1 MIKLRR
7 AQRIQARIGPV
18 VGWLPERIQRR
29 LAGPPIVVDGAT
41 LAPDM
46 QILLKVLAARGGIVA
61 EPGSPRRGSAAEGQ
75 RGVIAESPG
84 RLRKRQAIG
93 AIVASGALV
102 PIKAVRDLE
111 VDGLR
116 ARHYA
121 NAAGAPLV
129 VFLHGGGF
137 VFGDLETHD
146 RLCRM
151 LCKHAGVHVL
161 AIEYRLAPEFPFP
174 AGVEDADRAWR
185 WARSHAHELGADP
198 ARIAIAGD
206 SAGGNLSAVTA
217 QRYAN
222 TPDAPIG
229 QLLIYPAVDYEGAYA
244 SKELFAEG
252 FFLTRD
258 ASAWF
263 REQYV
268 ETAGAHDPDDVRLRP
283 SAAKSLVKQPPAIV
297 VTAGFDPLR
306 DEGEAYAAALARHG
320 SSVVVRRFEGL
331 IHGFANMTGVSRSA
345 NEAVVEIAGMLR
357 MLVARPAAAAANRR
371 PQLVEDA
378 G

>member
-1 MIKLRR
+1 MIKLRPL
-7 AQRIQARIGPV
+7 QRVQARIGPV
-18 VGWLPERIQRR
+18 LGWLPERLQRR
-29 LAGPPIVVDGAT
+29 LAGPPVVVDGAT

-46 QILLKVLAARGGIVA
+46 QMLLKALIARGGIMD
-61 EPGSPRRGSAAEGQ
+61 
-75 RGVIAESPG
+75 ESPG
-84 RLRKRQAIG
+84 KLRKRQAIG
-93 AIVASGALV
+93 AIVAAGAPV
-102 PIKAVRDLE
+102 AVAATRDLE

-121 NAAGAPLV
+121 NAPGAPLV

-185 WARSHAHELGADP
+185 WARVHASELGADP
-198 ARIAIAGD
+198 ERIAIAGD
-206 SAGGNLSAVTA
+206 SAGGNLAAGVA
-217 QRYAN
+217 QTFAS
-222 TPDAPIG
+222 TSDAPVG
-229 QLLIYPAVDYEGAYA
+229 QLLIYPAVDYEGAYP

-252 FFLTRD
+252 FFLTRA

-268 ETAGAHDPDDVRLRP
+268 ETAGVHDPSDVRLRP
-283 SAAKSLVKQPPAIV
+283 SAATALANQPPAIV

-320 SSVVVRRFEGL
+320 SSVVVRRFAGL
-331 IHGFANMTGVSRSA
+331 IHGFANMTGISRSA

-357 MLVARPAAAAANRR
+357 MLVANRPAVAAPAL
-371 PQLVEDA
+371 QLLTS
-378 G
+378 

>member
-1 MIKLRR
+1 MIKLRWS
-7 AQRIQARIGPV
+7 QRVQARIGPL
-18 VGWLPERIQRR
+18 VGFLPERVQRR
-29 LAGPPIVVDGAT
+29 LAGPPVTIDGAT

-46 QILLKVLAARGGIVA
+46 QILLKVLERRGGLA
-61 EPGSPRRGSAAEGQ
+61 D
-75 RGVIAESPG
+75 ESPG

-93 AIVASGALV
+93 AIVANGAPV
-102 PIKAVRDLE
+102 HIAGFRDLE

-121 NAAGAPLV
+121 STAGAPLV
-129 VFLHGGGF
+129 VFFHGGGF

-161 AIEYRLAPEFPFP
+161 AIEYRLAPEHPYP
-174 AGVEDADRAWR
+174 AGVEDADRAWT
-185 WARSHAHELGADP
+185 WARKHAHELGADP
-198 ARIAIAGD
+198 TRIAVAGD
-206 SAGGNLSAVTA
+206 SAGGNLATVVA
-217 QRYAN
+217 QTYAN

-229 QLLIYPAVDYEGAYA
+229 QLLIYPTVDYEGAYP

-252 FFLTRD
+252 FFLTRA

-263 REQYV
+263 REQYI
-268 ETAGAHDPDDVRLRP
+268 ETAGVHDPNDARHRP
-283 SAAKSLVKQPPAIV
+283 LAASSLAKQPPAIV

-320 SSVVVRRFEGL
+320 SSVVVRRFPGL

-345 NEAVVEIAGMLR
+345 NEAGVEIAGMLR
-357 MLVARPAAAAANRR
+357 MLVAKRTSLSAPAL
-371 PQLVEDA
+371 QLR

>member
-1 MIKLRR
+1 MIKLRPL
-7 AQRIQARIGPV
+7 QRLQARLGPFIGF
-18 VGWLPERIQRR
+18 LPERVQRR
-29 LAGPPIVVDGAT
+29 LAGPPIVVDGQT

-46 QILLKVLAARGGIVA
+46 QILLKALERRGGI
-61 EPGSPRRGSAAEGQ
+61 
-75 RGVIAESPG
+75 IDESPG

-93 AIVASGALV
+93 AIVANGAPV
-102 PIKAVRDLE
+102 EIKATRDLE

-116 ARHYA
+116 ARHYV
-121 NAAGAPLV
+121 NEPNAPLV

-146 RLCRM
+146 RVCRM

-185 WARSHAHELGADP
+185 WARAHAHELGADP
-198 ARIAIAGD
+198 TRMAIAGD

-222 TPDAPIG
+222 TPDAPVG
-229 QLLIYPAVDYEGAYA
+229 QLLIYPAVDHDGAYA

-258 ASAWF
+258 ASKWF

-268 ETAGAHDPDDVRLRP
+268 ETAGDHDPNDVRLRP
-283 SAAKSLVKQPPAIV
+283 FAATTFAKQPPAIII
-297 VTAGFDPLR
+297 TAGFDPLR

-345 NEAVVEIAGMLR
+345 NDAVVEIAGMLR
-357 MLVARPAAAAANRR
+357 MLVARPAAAAAQRR
-371 PQLVEDA
+371 PQLVDDIA
-378 G
+378 RG